1 MHQQGYENYIKHLKT
16 NLTNGLEE
24 NEDQIEQ
31 RKKVYGDNKKEMD
44 EPTGICALLIEPLK
58 DPILGVLMV
67 AAVIS
72 MTLGYFEQSHAGHP
86 NPEVGSFE
94 GIAIWFAVAIVTG
107 VTAWNDYNKEKQFR
121 KLQEAQDK
129 QNHQGVTRNG
139 VTTQED
145 RAIVVVG
152 DLINIKIGDQI
163 CADGIVV
170 EANDIEMDEA
180 AITGESDLMMKVPFD
195 LAWPDVVKTYKT
207 DQFDLEAL
215 DVQKAESPK
224 KQDENVGEEGN
235 EKEDKKGG
243 DSYFN
248 KHTMSPIVISGTMV
262 QKGSGKY
269 IAIAVGPL
277 SSEGKI
283 AESLK
288 EKDDEKTPLQ
298 EKLEI
303 IAKLI
308 GFFGLGAAVAVVAIV
323 WLRLII
329 EMTMFPDPNATPIG
343 TAIKFLSILIVGVT
357 VLVVAIPE
365 GLPLAV
371 TLSLA

>member
-1 MHQQGYENYIKHLKT
+1 M
-16 NLTNGLEE
+16 
-24 NEDQIEQ
+24 
-31 RKKVYGDNKKEMD
+31 
-44 EPTGICALLIEPLK
+44 
-58 DPILGVLMV
+58 
-67 AAVIS
+67 
-72 MTLGYFEQSHAGHP
+72 
-86 NPEVGSFE
+86 
-94 GIAIWFAVAIVTG
+94 
-107 VTAWNDYNKEKQFR
+107 
-121 KLQEAQDK
+121 
-129 QNHQGVTRNG
+129 
-139 VTTQED
+139 
-145 RAIVVVG
+145 VVG